1 MDLIKCTWSVLV
13 ELNVKDYPDEG
24 VHIDDLKP
32 LIKEIRSGARTMVI
46 RMDLTGLRP
55 MGVSK
60 IQNILALCSDVVE
73 YTKNDDILSQVQIV
87 GAGTIFRTVYDSLC
101 FVVPIHVRNMIRFV

>member
-24 VHIDDLKP
+24 IHIDDLKP
-32 LIKEIRSGARTMVI
+32 LIKEIRDGAQTMVI
-46 RMDLTGLRP
+46 RMDLTGLKP

-60 IQNILALCSDVVE
+60 IQNILALCSQVIE
-73 YTKNDDILSQVQIV
+73 HTKDDNILSQVQIV
-87 GAGTIFRTVYDSLC
+87 GAGRVFRTVYGSLC
-101 FVVPIHVRNMIRFV
+101 FVVPDYFRRMITFL